1 MAIGGGYTASGSSA
15 IITDA
20 GVLSV
25 YVATTVDGAST
36 LTGTATIGGT
46 SPLIGTVKIGV
57 GHTHTV

>member
-1 MAIGGGYTASGSSA
+1 MACTAAIGGDYTSSGSIA

-36 LTGTATIGGT
+36 LTDTITIGGA
-46 SPLIGTVKIGV
+46 PPYHLEA
-57 GHTHTV
+57 